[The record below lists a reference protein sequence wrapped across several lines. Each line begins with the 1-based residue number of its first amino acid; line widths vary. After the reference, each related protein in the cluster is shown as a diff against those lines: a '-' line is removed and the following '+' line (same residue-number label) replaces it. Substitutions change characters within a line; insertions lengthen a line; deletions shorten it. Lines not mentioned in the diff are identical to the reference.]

1 MADDDLLLTNKY
13 ADLTSDEH
21 SDKTIFSKLIDAK
34 KQSEEVYNDQSPTFT
49 TDSQVNETSGL
60 SVNENSVAFEQFIN
74 FAQTDKKKKI
84 SKTILNID
92 SKNRNKLYTY
102 DSKSV
107 EYSGNT
113 PLKFTRYH
121 STFTIDINSIRT
133 KALLSNASHP

>member
-34 KQSEEVYNDQSPTFT
+34 KQSEVVYNDQSPTFT

-107 EYSGNT
+107 EYS
-113 PLKFTRYH
+113 LK
-121 STFTIDINSIRT
+121 
-133 KALLSNASHP
+133 